1 VGGVQ
6 AERRVGGSK
15 GRGKLLAEK
24 TMSDVVKTDYIIVGA
39 GSAGCVLANR
49 LSEDPDVR
57 VLLLEAGGHD
67 RHPYIQVPI
76 GLGKL
81 QQHRMFDWGYTT
93 EPEPHLNGRQ
103 LRLLRGKVL
112 GGSSSINV
120 MGYQRGHRGDFDR
133 WARQGATG
141 WSYADA
147 LPYFR
152 RSESW
157 EGGEDSWRGGSGPL
171 GTQWTRSGDPIFDA
185 WQDAGRLAG
194 WPIIEDYNGPEAIG
208 FARVQFTIRNGRRAS
223 ASAAYLKPVLHRPGL
238 SLLTGAMVT
247 GVLMRGTHALGV
259 EFVHQGVTKRAE
271 AAREVILC
279 GGAFNTPQLLMLSG
293 IGPAEHL
300 RDLGIRPL
308 VDLPVGRNLQ
318 DHLMVGLQW
327 LRKDTS
333 PFYRE
338 MRLDRVAI
346 NMARALL
353 FGTGPATSLP
363 LGLMAFLKTSPDM
376 DVPDI
381 ELIFRTAPLNA
392 GPWLPGVKSAYQDQ
406 YVVAPVLL
414 HPKSRGDVSLRSTD
428 PFAPVRIRCN
438 FLADP
443 EDIKTLRDAFRSARD
458 LAYRTPLDPFRGRE
472 VSPGPAINTDADI
485 DAWIRNT
492 VVTVNHPLGTCAM
505 GRGPGAVLDPDLKV
519 LGVENLRVV
528 DASALPDMPS
538 AHINASVMMLAERA
552 SDPIRGRSPLPPA
565 NV

>member
-1 VGGVQ
+1 M
-6 AERRVGGSK
+6 R
-15 GRGKLLAEK
+15 
-24 TMSDVVKTDYIIVGA
+24 TPGA
-39 GSAGCVLANR
+39 A
-49 LSEDPDVR
+49 VR
-57 VLLLEAGGHD
+57 ARWAH
-67 RHPYIQVPI
+67 
-76 GLGKL
+76 
-81 QQHRMFDWGYTT
+81 
-93 EPEPHLNGRQ
+93 NGR
-103 LRLLRGKVL
+103 
-112 GGSSSINV
+112 
-120 MGYQRGHRGDFDR
+120 DR
-133 WARQGATG
+133 N
-141 WSYADA
+141 
-147 LPYFR
+147 
-152 RSESW
+152 
-157 EGGEDSWRGGSGPL
+157 
-171 GTQWTRSGDPIFDA
+171 DPIFDA

-194 WPIIEDYNGPEAIG
+194 WPVIDDYNGPEAVG

-247 GVLMRGTHALGV
+247 GVTMRGTHVSGV
-259 EFVHQGVTKRAE
+259 EFVHQGVSKRAE

-279 GGAFNTPQLLMLSG
+279 GGAFNSPQLLMLSG

-346 NMARALL
+346 NVARALL

-381 ELIFRTAPLNA
+381 EFIFRTAPLNA
-392 GPWLPGVKSAYQDQ
+392 GPWFPGVKSAYQDQ

-414 HPKSRGDVSLRSTD
+414 HPKSRGDVSLHSTD

-443 EDIKTLRDAFRSARD
+443 EDIKTLRDAFRSARN

-472 VSPGPAINTDADI
+472 VSPGQEINTDADV
-485 DAWIRNT
+485 DAWILEHRG
-492 VVTVNHPLGTCAM
+492 HGQPSAWDLRDGA
-505 GRGPGAVLDPDLKV
+505 GPGRSVILCPHPRTPARNPSAVRSHSIATPPAAGTAQAGSSARSRTPPTGTPLRACDVSASFGASIHASYAASSFGSSGQPNHAFGAIAAQRVRQHRIDELRTRRAGGEDRPAALVHRLLAGAALHDRAPIHHLLVDVQPDL
-519 LGVENLRVV
+519 
-528 DASALPDMPS
+528 
-538 AHINASVMMLAERA
+538 AE
-552 SDPIRGRSPLPPA
+552 
-565 NV
+565 

>member
-1 VGGVQ
+1 
-6 AERRVGGSK
+6 
-15 GRGKLLAEK
+15 
-24 TMSDVVKTDYIIVGA
+24 
-39 GSAGCVLANR
+39 
-49 LSEDPDVR
+49 
-57 VLLLEAGGHD
+57 
-67 RHPYIQVPI
+67 
-76 GLGKL
+76 
-81 QQHRMFDWGYTT
+81 
-93 EPEPHLNGRQ
+93 
-103 LRLLRGKVL
+103 
-112 GGSSSINV
+112 
-120 MGYQRGHRGDFDR
+120 
-133 WARQGATG
+133 
-141 WSYADA
+141 
-147 LPYFR
+147 
-152 RSESW
+152 
-157 EGGEDSWRGGSGPL
+157 
-171 GTQWTRSGDPIFDA
+171 
-185 WQDAGRLAG
+185 
-194 WPIIEDYNGPEAIG
+194 
-208 FARVQFTIRNGRRAS
+208 
-223 ASAAYLKPVLHRPGL
+223 
-238 SLLTGAMVT
+238 MVT

-392 GPWLPGVKSAYQDQ
+392 GHWLPGVKSAYQDQ

-428 PFAPVRIRCN
+428 PFAPGAIFLPIPRISKRC
-438 FLADP
+438 A
-443 EDIKTLRDAFRSARD
+443 TLSAARAISPIEHPWTHSVGVKYRQGRRSTQMQI
-458 LAYRTPLDPFRGRE
+458 LMPGFGTPWSRSTIPLEPAPWGGGRA
-472 VSPGPAINTDADI
+472 PCLILI
-485 DAWIRNT
+485 
-492 VVTVNHPLGTCAM
+492 
-505 GRGPGAVLDPDLKV
+505 
-519 LGVENLRVV
+519 
-528 DASALPDMPS
+528 
-538 AHINASVMMLAERA
+538 
-552 SDPIRGRSPLPPA
+552 
-565 NV
+565 